1 MLSGGENSGPK
12 RYGPIPGH
20 RIRPVKA
27 VFGVVL
33 AGVLC
38 AAAAAQDAEPVAT
51 VFNADITRS
60 ELAAASDDRPRARKL
75 LALIWEHVA
84 PHYIASKGLSATQ
97 AEIAE
102 LAAYDREFETKD
114 RSQRARKLEEL
125 DQRLNGDALTPAE
138 RAHLSDFRAT
148 LRRLAQYDAE
158 QDQAPPADPAQ
169 QAAFYA
175 PWIEM
180 WKMNKALYE
189 EYGGIVVLTQVGP
202 DPHGARAAL
211 LQDYERQGL
220 LRIADPVLHGEVMAV
235 LQARPSMVV
244 PAERVDFTPYWK
256 QPIPA
261 SYFPN

>member
-1 MLSGGENSGPK
+1 
-12 RYGPIPGH
+12 
-20 RIRPVKA
+20 VKVA
-27 VFGVVL
+27 LGLVL

-38 AAAAAQDAEPVAT
+38 AATAAQEVDLVAT
-51 VFNADITRS
+51 VFNADISQS

-75 LALIWEHVA
+75 LALIWKHVA
-84 PHYIASKGLSATQ
+84 PHYIASKGLSATPV
-97 AEIAE
+97 EIAD
-102 LAAYDREFETKD
+102 LAAYDREFDAKD

-125 DQRLNGDALTPAE
+125 DQRLSGDGLTPAE
-138 RAHLSDFRAT
+138 HAHLIDFRAT

-169 QAAFYA
+169 QAAFYT

-211 LQDYERQGL
+211 LQEYERQGL
-220 LRIADPVLHGEVMAV
+220 LRIADPVLHDEVMAV

-244 PAERVDFTPYWK
+244 PPERVDFTPYWK
-256 QPIPA
+256 RPIPA
-261 SYFPN
+261 SYVPD

>member
-1 MLSGGENSGPK
+1 M
-12 RYGPIPGH
+12 R
-20 RIRPVKA
+20 A
-27 VFGVVL
+27 VLGLVL

-38 AAAAAQDAEPVAT
+38 ATAAAQDAEPVAT

-75 LALIWEHVA
+75 LALIWERVA
-84 PHYIASKGLSATQ
+84 PHYVASKGLSATP

-102 LAAYDREFETKD
+102 LAAYDREFEAKD
-114 RSQRARKLEEL
+114 RSQRARKLAEL
-125 DQRLNGDALTPAE
+125 DKRLNGDGLTLVE
-138 RAHLSDFRAT
+138 RTHLSDFRAT
-148 LRRLAQYDAE
+148 LQRLAQHDAK

-169 QAAFYA
+169 QATFYA

-189 EYGGIVVLTQVGP
+189 EYGGIVALTQVGP
-202 DPHGARAAL
+202 DSYGARAAL

-220 LRIADPVLHGEVMAV
+220 LRIADPVLHREVMAV
-235 LQARPSMVV
+235 LQARPSVIV

-256 QPIPA
+256 RPIPA